1 MLLRRE
7 MSVTANES
15 KDSKA
20 GRVARL
26 ACAAAGGSLT
36 LLPPCRACGLYGLQL
51 RIFCQFSTRRGNIG
65 SHMALKRRLD
75 DERTKARLEKE
86 RKPFFSNFDGDQL
99 GLKHKLT
106 D

>member
-26 ACAAAGGSLT
+26 ARAAAGGGSLT
-36 LLPPCRACGLYGLQL
+36 LLPPRRRRAARVG
-51 RIFCQFSTRRGNIG
+51 ST
-65 SHMALKRRLD
+65 
-75 DERTKARLEKE
+75 
-86 RKPFFSNFDGDQL
+86 
-99 GLKHKLT
+99 T
-106 D
+106 DCS